1 VSSIMSNTHFQLAE
15 LTLAGLCSFQHPGE
29 IVSPSS
35 PLSYP
40 CDQKPILL
48 FLHGWQD
55 NAASFDALFV
65 MLADKFHLI
74 AIDWPGHGHSQP
86 RGKDNYYY
94 FFDYIDDLNQL
105 MALLPDREV
114 YLVGHSLGAF
124 VASCYAAV
132 FPDNI
137 AGLVLIEGLSP
148 LHESPGKVVKR
159 LRDGIA
165 SRQRHRRRAEQRA
178 KQGEGRGM
186 SSFQEALKLRCTVN
200 QLSAVQLAPL
210 VERATYQDG
219 SNWYWRHDSRLRCD
233 SLYRMA
239 EEHAKALMSQI
250 QCPVLSIL
258 GRGGFTALKQPEA
271 GRPWLQYSSQVEV
284 DGGHHCHIESPRAVC
299 EHIVVFTSN
308 FS

>member
-1 VSSIMSNTHFQLAE
+1 MFNTRFQLAE
-15 LTLAGLCSFQHPGE
+15 LTLAGLCSFQIQGE

-35 PLSYP
+35 PLSCP

-55 NAASFDALFV
+55 NAASFAPLFV
-65 MLADKFHLI
+65 TLADKFHLI

-94 FFDYIDDLNQL
+94 FFDYLDDLKQL

-114 YLVGHSLGAF
+114 YLVGHSLGAL

-132 FPDNI
+132 FPADV
-137 AGLVLIEGLSP
+137 AGVVLIEGMSP
-148 LHESPGKVVKR
+148 LHESPDHMVQR

-165 SRQRHRRRAEQRA
+165 SRQRYRRRTELWGR
-178 KQGEGRGM
+178 GRGM

-200 QLSAVQLAPL
+200 QLSAEQLAPL

-219 SNWYWRHDSRLRCD
+219 SNWYWRHDNRLRCD

-239 EEHAKALMSQI
+239 EGHAKVLMSQI

-258 GRGGFTALKQPEA
+258 GRSGFTALKQLEA
-271 GRPWLQYSSQVEV
+271 GRHWLQHGSQVEV

-299 EHIVVFTSN
+299 EHIVRFTSN
-308 FS
+308 FSQLA